1 MNRKVNGEFGRGE
14 LIPGG
19 RNTEAGEQRV
29 CSGNKEW
36 SSLAET
42 KAMCKRVMAEKAGK
56 EDR

>member
-1 MNRKVNGEFGRGE
+1 MVNGEFGRGE